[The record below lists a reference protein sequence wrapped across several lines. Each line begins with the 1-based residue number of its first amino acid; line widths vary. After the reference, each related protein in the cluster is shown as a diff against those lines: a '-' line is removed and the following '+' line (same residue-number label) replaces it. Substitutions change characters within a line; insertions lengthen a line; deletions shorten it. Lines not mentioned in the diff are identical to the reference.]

1 MSRSIKKGPFV
12 QESLIKKINEMN
24 RETGSSWYFYNIQ
37 SVGLGMNE
45 FVKKFGDRIL
55 EDNWRR
61 SNKQTAGTT
70 EENPELE
77 QIEEVSKEDTLGAVA
92 SAEKRKAD
100 MLKSIPGDAESIEKS
115 TTKIIEA
122 YYNVGLIYREQLND
136 PVAAAETFEIL
147 KM

>member
-1 MSRSIKKGPFV
+1 
-12 QESLIKKINEMN
+12 MN

-37 SVGLGMNE
+37 SVSLGMNE

-122 YYNVGLIYREQLND
+122 YYNVGLIYR
-136 PVAAAETFEIL
+136 
-147 KM
+147 